1 MFNSRAQIRV
11 EHQRQEA
18 KMPLSK
24 IIDIRKNLF
33 AKVKASESLFTR
45 QSIIFNE
52 LCKDYPE
59 YRIPNWR

>member
-11 EHQRQEA
+11 DHQRQEA

-33 AKVKASESLFTR
+33 AKVKASGSLSTLL
-45 QSIIFNE
+45 SIIFNDP
-52 LCKDYPE
+52 CKDYPE
-59 YRIPNWR
+59 HRIPNWR